1 MDNISSSTLIVLL
14 LCAVAIAALAWF
26 FFQKRRT
33 ETLKTRFGPEYDRAM
48 KQHGSTGRAEA
59 ALEQRAKR
67 VDKFKIVELSPAD
80 RERFANAWRESMRMA
95 VRRL

>member
-1 MDNISSSTLIVLL
+1 
-14 LCAVAIAALAWF
+14 
-26 FFQKRRT
+26 
-33 ETLKTRFGPEYDRAM
+33 M
-48 KQHGSTGRAEA
+48 KQHGSTCRAEA